1 MRICYKQILVTFYQS
16 DLGFPVKGEVFA
28 RIADHSFHESIFFT
42 SKKSG
47 KKYLM
52 ANLSHFIS
60 IFVHLHVDGNVPL
73 NKFQG
78 SFT

>member
-1 MRICYKQILVTFYQS
+1 MQMPVTFHQS
-16 DLGFPVKGEVFA
+16 DLGFPVEGGVLA
-28 RIADHSFHESIFFT
+28 RIADHSFHESMIFT
-42 SKKSG
+42 YSSSKNSG
-47 KKYLM
+47 RNKYLM

-73 NKFQG
+73 NEFQG